1 MNKSQQATYRPINFG
16 VLTIVIS
23 FILIA
28 FALNGC
34 KSTSGNSYTQS
45 DTTDSEGLVP
55 LSALLAKPRKVE
67 NNILLSPKST
77 ETTVDSLKEVLR
89 QGALTG
95 AKRLPTL
102 REQMTD
108 VADTQQQIL
117 LATDSV
123 LSQLRDIRLDIEV
136 IKNTLDNTPIEQS
149 KSKNKEQSKPPK
161 KVDTQSESQSD
172 IILPDE
178 KVVKKEPKPL
188 KNVSNA
194 GKINEQKQATVAK
207 IPKTDELQDK
217 NASNK
222 KSASDTLTASNYKT
236 ALRLISRRDYAQ
248 SIPYLQAAIE
258 KPDNMST
265 KVNSQY
271 WLGESYF
278 AIGKFDDAANQFK
291 LVLSQK
297 NSAKLD
303 DAMVMLGETYYRQGK
318 KEEAKKTFSS
328 LLTTFP
334 ASEFVPRARKRLQ
347 QL

>member
-1 MNKSQQATYRPINFG
+1 MNKSQQATYRPKNFG

-23 FILIA
+23 FLLIA

-45 DTTDSEGLVP
+45 DPTESEGLVP
-55 LSALLAKPRKVE
+55 LSSLLAKPRKVE
-67 NNILLSPKST
+67 NNNRLLPKST
-77 ETTVDSLKEVLR
+77 DSNVDTLRETLR

-117 LATDSV
+117 SATDSV
-123 LSQLRDIRLDIEV
+123 LSRLQDISLDLEV

-149 KSKNKEQSKPPK
+149 KSKNKELNIPQK
-161 KVDTQSESQSD
+161 KVSAQFDNKAD
-172 IILPDE
+172 LILPDE
-178 KVVKKEPKPL
+178 KVGKKVPKPL
-188 KNVSNA
+188 KNVSA
-194 GKINEQKQATVAK
+194 PTKISEEKQSTATRIA
-207 IPKTDELQDK
+207 KTDETQDK
-217 NASNK
+217 IASNK
-222 KSASDTLTASNYKT
+222 KNAPDSITGSNYKT

-278 AIGKFDDAANQFK
+278 AIGKFDEAASQFK

-334 ASEFVPRARKRLQ
+334 TSEFVPRARKRLQ